1 MGYLVFKLHNIAITS
16 YMLLLSIRMF
26 TTTYLLNYMHCS
38 YSRNTIK
45 HPNKA
50 VNSDPSSNVLGINS
64 YNNS

>member
-1 MGYLVFKLHNIAITS
+1 
-16 YMLLLSIRMF
+16 MLLLSIRMS
-26 TTTYLLNYMHCS
+26 TIAYLLNYMHCN

-45 HPNKA
+45 YPNKA